1 MDVKVDVFDLD
12 VGEEGILVERDRV
25 SSIVCHV
32 EPIREK
38 LVVNILHCL
47 LQGDDVPFLCTG
59 ERLGTLLS
67 KIQKPSFTH
76 SKTISCE

>member
-1 MDVKVDVFDLD
+1 MDVKVDGFDLD

-38 LVVNILHCL
+38 LVVNILNCL
-47 LQGDDVPFLCTG
+47 LQGDDVPFSLQFVFRWLLHFHVG
-59 ERLGTLLS
+59 VLGS
-67 KIQKPSFTH
+67 
-76 SKTISCE
+76 SCRC